1 MGDCIIRIIFRDRY
15 TFLRSTVAVAV
26 AVAVAVVV
34 VEAVAVASKW
44 MERVEI

>member
-26 AVAVAVVV
+26 AVVV